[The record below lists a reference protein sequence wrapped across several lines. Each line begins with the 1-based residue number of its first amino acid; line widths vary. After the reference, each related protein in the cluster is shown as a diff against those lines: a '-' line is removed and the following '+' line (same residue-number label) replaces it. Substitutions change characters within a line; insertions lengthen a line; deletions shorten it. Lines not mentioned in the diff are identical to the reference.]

1 MKKKIFTLLAFF
13 ACVLSASAQNS
24 LTVGEALITKG
35 GTGSFDVVLTNPGDA
50 FCAFQMDLTL
60 PDGFTLTSL
69 TKSGRFGAQGLKF
82 SDQGSGLYRIV
93 SQMDDENNP
102 YLGEDGAL
110 FSVTVSADA
119 SLVAGNKY
127 SAKISNVEFT
137 RKAETTFKPA
147 DFSFDLEVTD
157 KVILDEN
164 STDAPTAKAGTGVIV
179 KRTLT
184 ANVWNTIC
192 LPFALTSAQIEDAFG
207 SSAEVADFT
216 GAEAEY
222 EDDDCISIKIK
233 FSTVT
238 SMLANHPYVIKVP
251 AAMSNFTV
259 EGVDISPIAEPRI
272 DLDENKVK
280 VGGKYYYF
288 YNSFIGT
295 YVAETEIPENKIF
308 LSGNKFYYATTS
320 TQKMKGFRGYFD
332 LQDEL
337 TNKSVSAPIYIDIDG
352 ETTSIDE
359 IRGHFEDGA
368 FYDLNGMKI
377 ENPTKK
383 GVYIQNGKKVVV
395 K

>member
-147 DFSFDLEVTD
+147 DFTFDLEVTD

-164 STDAPTAKAGTGVIV
+164 STEAPTAKAGTGVIV
-179 KRTLT
+179 KRTLA
-184 ANVWNTIC
+184 ANVWNTLC
-192 LPFALTSAQIEDAFG
+192 LPFDMTAEQLKTAFG
-207 SSAEVADFT
+207 DDVKVAELSGYAYEEDPSDEDYASSIT
-216 GAEAEY
+216 L
-222 EDDDCISIKIK
+222 K

-238 SMLANHPYVIKVP
+238 AITKNKPCVIKVSS
-251 AAMSNFTV
+251 ALTQFTV
-259 EGVDISPIAEPRI
+259 SSVDIAPEDPDKLSYS
-272 DLDENKVK
+272 
-280 VGGKYYYF
+280 VGKKSTGKAYF
-288 YNSFIGT
+288 YGT
-295 YVAETEIPENKIF
+295 FVAGTTIPKDMLF
-308 LSGNKFYYATTS
+308 LSGNKFYYSTTS
-320 TQKMKGFRGYFD
+320 TQKMKGFRGYFESD
-332 LQDEL
+332 YNLKDK
-337 TNKSVSAPIYIDIDG
+337 TVSAPAINIDIDG
-352 ETTSIDE
+352 ETTNINDV
-359 IRGHFEDGA
+359 RGLFEDGA
-368 FYDLNGMKI
+368 IYDLNGIKI